1 MIRILIIPSSNN
13 PWGLGSIHRAQ
24 ILLKRF
30 ELGVAKR
37 AKWAAILALAS
48 SHLIRADETVPE
60 VCFRVELNVMNHTI
74 VEGIPEVAHPAG
86 SGAGHAKVVT
96 IAGEIGLT
104 GHTDG
109 DIVRDMM
116 HGVTCTTVVTID
128 FYQTASALW
137 LPLLGHG

>member
-1 MIRILIIPSSNN
+1 MTRILIIPTSNN

-24 ILLKRF
+24 ILFKPF

-37 AKWAAILALAS
+37 AKWAAILTFAS
-48 SHLIRADETVPE
+48 SHLIRTDETVPE
-60 VCFRVELNVMNHTI
+60 VRFYVELNVMNHTT
-74 VEGIPEVAHPAG
+74 VEGIPEVAHPARL
-86 SGAGHAKVVT
+86 GAGHAKVVM

-116 HGVTCTTVVTID
+116 HGVTCPTVVTKD
-128 FYQTASALW
+128 FYSTVYALC